1 MLMMLERTDG
11 GLEIGLILDQVDGW
25 SEDIFFTGRLT
36 CPSSALFFG
45 EFRICLVAWS
55 HFECVSSQA

>member
-1 MLMMLERTDG
+1 M
-11 GLEIGLILDQVDGW
+11 GLIQDQMDGW
-25 SEDIFFTGRLT
+25 SEDIIFTGRLT

-55 HFECVSSQA
+55 HLEYVSSQA